1 MSIIEEIGHPGIL
14 ISDYKCLGE
23 SASATIKIQS
33 ELVLR
38 RISWTCR
45 STLMIAPD
53 EQQQAWLDITSPY
66 RAPC

>member
-1 MSIIEEIGHPGIL
+1 MSIIEEIGHPGIQ

-33 ELVLR
+33 ELVFAEDQLDM
-38 RISWTCR
+38 SLAPHD
-45 STLMIAPD
+45 SPD